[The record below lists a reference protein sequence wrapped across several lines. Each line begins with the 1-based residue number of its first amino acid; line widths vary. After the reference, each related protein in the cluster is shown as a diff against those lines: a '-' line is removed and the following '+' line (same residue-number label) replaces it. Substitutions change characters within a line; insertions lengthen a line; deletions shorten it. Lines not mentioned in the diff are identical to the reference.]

1 MNSKKVHVGNHPG
14 LYSAQHTSSCVTSQ
28 RMATIIDDRGEDCY
42 ARPVQDAIRDGDWEP
57 FENVKVTHDYEY

>member
-1 MNSKKVHVGNHPG
+1 MEVIQACIQLNIP
-14 LYSAQHTSSCVTSQ
+14 APCVTSQ

-42 ARPVQDAIRDGDWEP
+42 AWPVQDAIRDGDWEP